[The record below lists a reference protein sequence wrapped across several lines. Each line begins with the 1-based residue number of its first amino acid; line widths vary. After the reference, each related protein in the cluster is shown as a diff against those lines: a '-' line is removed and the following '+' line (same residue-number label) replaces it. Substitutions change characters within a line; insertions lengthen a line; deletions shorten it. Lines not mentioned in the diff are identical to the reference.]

1 MKSLIRA
8 KDYIARNQR
17 VMVVVLLN
25 SSSDAWDHIKIP
37 DRPGLL
43 IYGRER
49 IFKEGVG
56 ICEQGRKQSG
66 QNFGKPQEV
75 KKVNLQV
82 DQQILSF
89 NRSLFET
96 N

>member
-43 IYGRER
+43 IYGQGSEF
-49 IFKEGVG
+49 FKEGVG

-75 KKVNLQV
+75 KK
-82 DQQILSF
+82 S
-89 NRSLFET
+89 
-96 N
+96 